1 LDTQTLTDALRA
13 LNPENLTWKFAL
25 YTTLKNRDG
34 LALEWNCCPMEELP
48 AQAGKLTEF
57 LLKKPV
63 AEKHVAPYSPV
74 LSDRENIA
82 ALSAGDELVQEQ
94 IGDIILNIRHA
105 QTYAPED
112 YVSGLM
118 PRSAGYAFYGER
130 RNEQDQAEE
139 QVLFMR
145 RGNPFLTGAN
155 AQLYTS
161 AAGAI
166 VACEKPVL
174 KFTAA
179 VDCLLIGGVCYF
191 FSAAVQKDFSL
202 EDRRLAIAAQ
212 RLALI
217 AEAAIVS
224 DYDRLERVVM
234 SAKNARK
241 FLDFDK
247 QILEHI
253 VRLSIV
259 EREEFLSVYG
269 LTIDRRGLVDTYD
282 PEQGELF
289 VDLLCCRSCLDPLG
303 RLSVGSNITPRQ

>member
-1 LDTQTLTDALRA
+1 
-13 LNPENLTWKFAL
+13 
-25 YTTLKNRDG
+25 
-34 LALEWNCCPMEELP
+34 
-48 AQAGKLTEF
+48 
-57 LLKKPV
+57 
-63 AEKHVAPYSPV
+63 
-74 LSDRENIA
+74 
-82 ALSAGDELVQEQ
+82 
-94 IGDIILNIRHA
+94 
-105 QTYAPED
+105 
-112 YVSGLM
+112 
-118 PRSAGYAFYGER
+118 
-130 RNEQDQAEE
+130 
-139 QVLFMR
+139 
-145 RGNPFLTGAN
+145 
-155 AQLYTS
+155 
-161 AAGAI
+161 
-166 VACEKPVL
+166 
-174 KFTAA
+174 

-217 AEAAIVS
+217 ADAAIVS
-224 DYDRLERVVM
+224 DYDRLERVVL

-253 VRLSIV
+253 VRLPIV

-282 PEQGELF
+282 PEQSELF